1 MKGKGHLSL
10 EQILAWR
17 LALLFCL
24 NSLYNWFIVEK
35 LGKYANS
42 LLIKGEKKI
51 NVTRLR
57 NYFNNKSI
65 RFKLLFYFFI
75 IIILC
80 VSTLSIIGGKTYK
93 ESLEEEA
100 NLHTV
105 QMIDQ
110 VWNNIDMLIQ
120 ENDNI
125 MDYITNDKEV
135 AQFMERSAPSE
146 KSVSIIKEK
155 ISIYKQK
162 HPEIAGIL
170 LVNQYD
176 KLVSNEI
183 LRVSR
188 DPLTEESWYKKAI
201 QSPED
206 IQLISNP
213 IGRNIKN
220 KVNYQM
226 NYVLSLVKA
235 VKNPETNQVTGVILM
250 DLKLDFIK
258 NVIESIK
265 IGNSG
270 FIFITDKEGEVV
282 YAPVNSIVYRIHPSL
297 LYEENS
303 PPIEK
308 NINDDKYQIIYNTIP
323 DIGWKVVGVF
333 SLNETTK
340 VVTEVQ
346 HFTIVIAIIT
356 LAMASLVSV
365 FFANMITKPLNKL
378 KTLMG
383 NVEEGRFD
391 VRFNSKYNDEV
402 GQLGNSYNKMVQEID
417 RLIQLLYVKEKSKRE
432 EELKVLQAQIQPHF
446 LYNTLDTIQWMA
458 HEYKAPK
465 IAELVNSLT
474 TLFRIGLNKG
484 KEFISIR
491 EELEHVR
498 SYLTIQM
505 TRYES
510 KLEYDIKA
518 NEEVKDYQ
526 VLKLILQP
534 LVENS
539 IYHGIRNKRG
549 KGKITITV
557 TQQEENLILC
567 VIDTGKGIKEETVKQ
582 LNDSLKKLETTDR
595 KGYGLHNVN
604 ERIKLSYDERYGIE
618 VFSEYEH
625 GTKIQVVLPI
635 RRV

>member
-1 MKGKGHLSL
+1 M

>member
-1 MKGKGHLSL
+1 M
-10 EQILAWR
+10 
-17 LALLFCL
+17 
-24 NSLYNWFIVEK
+24 
-35 LGKYANS
+35 
-42 LLIKGEKKI
+42 
-51 NVTRLR
+51 TRLR

-110 VWNNIDMLIQ
+110 VWNNIEMLIQ

-125 MDYITNDKEV
+125 MDYITNEKEV
-135 AQFMERSAPSE
+135 AQFMERSTPSE
-146 KSVSIIKEK
+146 KSASIIKDK

-176 KLVSNEI
+176 KLASNEI
-183 LRVSR
+183 VRVSR

-297 LYEENS
+297 LHAENS

-356 LAMASLVSV
+356 LAIASLVSV

-378 KTLMG
+378 RTLMG

-458 HEYKAPK
+458 YEYKAPK

-510 KLEYDIKA
+510 KLEYDIEA

-635 RRV
+635 RRM

>member
-1 MKGKGHLSL
+1 MTK
-10 EQILAWR
+10 
-17 LALLFCL
+17 
-24 NSLYNWFIVEK
+24 
-35 LGKYANS
+35 
-42 LLIKGEKKI
+42 
-51 NVTRLR
+51 LR

-65 RFKLLFYFFI
+65 RFKLLSYFFI

-80 VSTLSIIGGKTYK
+80 VSTLSLIGGKTYK

-100 NLHTV
+100 NLHTI

-110 VWNNIDMLIQ
+110 VWNNIEMVIQ

-125 MDYITNDKEV
+125 MDYITNEKEV
-135 AQFMERSAPSE
+135 AQFMERSTPSK
-146 KSVSIIKEK
+146 KSVSEIKDK
-155 ISIYKQK
+155 MKIYKQK

-176 KLVSNEI
+176 HVVSNEI

-188 DPLTEESWYKKAI
+188 DPLTKEIWYKKAI
-201 QSPED
+201 QSPEN

-235 VKNPETNQVTGVILM
+235 IKNPETNQVTGVILM

-270 FIFITDKEGEVV
+270 FIFITDKEGEIV
-282 YAPVNSIVYRIHPSL
+282 YAPVNSIVYRIHPSWL
-297 LYEENS
+297 QAKNS

-356 LAMASLVSV
+356 LAISSIVSV

-383 NVEEGRFD
+383 NVEEGHFD

-458 HEYKAPK
+458 YEYKAPK
-465 IAELVNSLT
+465 IAEMVNSLT

-498 SYLTIQM
+498 SYLIIQM

-518 NEEVKDYQ
+518 DEEVKDYQ
-526 VLKLILQP
+526 ILKLILQP

-549 KGKITITV
+549 KGRITITV
-557 TQQEENLILC
+557 TRQDENLLLC
-567 VIDTGKGIKEETVKQ
+567 VMDTGKGIKEEMLKQ
-582 LNDSLKKLETTDR
+582 LNHSLKMMGTTDR

-604 ERIKLSYDERYGIE
+604 ERIKLSYGAKYGLE
-618 VFSEYEH
+618 VFSEYEQ
-625 GTKIQVVLPI
+625 GTEIQAILPI
-635 RRV
+635 KRT